1 MGSNFPFHWA
11 GRLFIMIYDKT
22 NLNIFN
28 RITMKISLSI
38 LFFSFLLPGCV
49 QPTDTDVNTAGN
61 DDPVINSI
69 TIDPVFIRVGT
80 TTTVTVDATD
90 SDGDALSYSW
100 SVALGDIIGSGKQV
114 RYTAAF
120 CCVGVN
126 TINVVVKD
134 SKGGSIRGTKN
145 VEINP

>member
-1 MGSNFPFHWA
+1 
-11 GRLFIMIYDKT
+11 
-22 NLNIFN
+22 
-28 RITMKISLSI
+28 MKLS
-38 LFFSFLLPGCV
+38 FSFLLLNIFLTGCV
-49 QPTDTDVNTAGN
+49 QPTNTDVNTDGN
-61 DDPVINSI
+61 NEPVINSI
-69 TIDPVFIRVGT
+69 TIDPVFVRVGT

-90 SDGDALSYSW
+90 SDGDNLTYSW
-100 SVALGDIIGSGKQV
+100 SVALGDIIGSGRQV

-134 SKGGSIRGTKN
+134 SKGASTRGSIN

>member
-1 MGSNFPFHWA
+1 
-11 GRLFIMIYDKT
+11 
-22 NLNIFN
+22 
-28 RITMKISLSI
+28 MKILLSI
-38 LFFSFLLPGCV
+38 LLFSFLLLCCV

-61 DDPVINSI
+61 NDPVINSI

-100 SVALGDIIGSGKQV
+100 SVALGDIIGSGRQV

-120 CCVGVN
+120 CCVGIN

-134 SKGGSIRGTKN
+134 SKGATVRGTKN

>member
-1 MGSNFPFHWA
+1 M
-11 GRLFIMIYDKT
+11 KT
-22 NLNIFN
+22 LIS
-28 RITMKISLSI
+28 ISLLCFI
-38 LFFSFLLPGCV
+38 LSGCV

-61 DDPVINSI
+61 NEPVINSI
-69 TIDPVFIRVGT
+69 TIDPVFVRVGT

-90 SDGDALSYSW
+90 SDGDNLSYSW
-100 SVALGDIIGSGKQV
+100 SVALGDIIGSGSQV
-114 RYTAAF
+114 RYTAAY

-134 SKGGSIRGTKN
+134 SKGASVSGNIN